1 MLDSLV
7 SLLPV
12 KVQPYAK
19 TIVAVLGVVVGAV
32 VSSLDSTPAWLNVVV
47 AVLTALGVYA
57 VPNKHSILGKA

>member
-1 MLDSLV
+1 VFDSVV

-32 VSSLDSTPAWLNVVV
+32 VSSLDSVPSWLNVVV

-57 VPNKHSILGKA
+57 VPNKILGKA